1 MTKVNFYITSHL
13 LSGKLFN
20 TCSHGWLLDLG
31 ALDHLSGMLKDLFD
45 ISKAKSNLFT
55 KKNTKTN
62 QSKQN
67 NAGIES
73 RFNAQN

>member
-31 ALDHLSGMLKDLFD
+31 ALGHLSGMLKDLFD

-55 KKNTKTN
+55 KKIFKTN

-73 RFNAQN
+73 RFDAQN